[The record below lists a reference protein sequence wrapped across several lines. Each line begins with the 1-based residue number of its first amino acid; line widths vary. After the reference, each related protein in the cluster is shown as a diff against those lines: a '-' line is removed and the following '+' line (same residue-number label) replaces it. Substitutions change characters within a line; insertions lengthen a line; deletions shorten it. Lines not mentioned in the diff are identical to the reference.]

1 MEIIMNT
8 YKEPIHPLIQEVV
21 DQINSINDEVMKT
34 HIGSTIAPYLLTDE
48 THIGAILIG
57 MGIGKLK
64 YEDGEFSVHTDTPAS
79 IFWNGEKFEIIVR
92 EMPK

>member
-1 MEIIMNT
+1 MN
-8 YKEPIHPLIQEVV
+8 KEPIHPLIKEVV
-21 DQINSINDEVMKT
+21 DQIKAKMHEVMLG
-34 HIGSTIAPYLLTDE
+34 HIGSKIAPYLLTDE
-48 THIGAILIG
+48 NHIGVILIG

-79 IFWNGEKFEIIVR
+79 VFWNGEKFEIIVR